1 MPSTIALI
9 HANVGRARHSLP
21 YLATA
26 SRDHL
31 QMIAPLLALSDPPCG
46 IYGHPLC
53 SDSEREA
60 IRRQRPLIR
69 PPRQSLPGRVNIQSL
84 IVIPEPTPASL
95 SGCALTAVVLP
106 TNAAETAT
114 IQARLTEIASDFA
127 ESGVILNSF
136 CGFEPPPRLVQA
148 ILQRGVV
155 VAGKHPVAT
164 TDFDPDTAFYL
175 GELPGLI
182 NDPTYVA
189 RRDWDPYTAY
199 LEGHIAELIRQGRY
213 PAGFSLNHAN
223 PFLLPYLP
231 LFEEAGDEHLI
242 KLRQALCGL
251 LRGFGPC
258 RDELERLLS
267 AWEMEDCGPDP
278 LSASLRQSLRVRR
291 QLAPLN
297 DNELPIAIWPP
308 HKRRA
313 QASLRLVRTK
323 GLWQVE
329 GLTEFSHPYAWVTL
343 TWAALNGL
351 IGPTTQIRA
360 GEGLDLRPDAT
371 RRLSQIKAAVLDG
384 LELIVPSDHTQGSIE
399 CRQGRFIFLDEHFA
413 ALKQG
418 KKIVLEIEQDIKRKA
433 ILDDKGLD
441 YLKG

>member
-21 YLATA
+21 YMATA

-31 QMIAPLLALSDPPCG
+31 QMIAPLLALGEPPCG

-60 IRRQRPLIR
+60 IKRQRPLLR

-84 IVIPEPTPASL
+84 IVIPEPAPASL
-95 SGCALTAVVLP
+95 SCCALTAVVLP
-106 TNAAETAT
+106 TSA
-114 IQARLTEIASDFA
+114 TEIAVITARLAEIAADFA

-136 CGFEPPPRLVQA
+136 CGFEPPQRLVQA
-148 ILQRGVV
+148 IMQRGMV
-155 VAGKHPVAT
+155 VAGKHPVT
-164 TDFDPDTAFYL
+164 TRDFDSDTAFYV

-182 NDPTYVA
+182 DDHAYVV
-189 RRDWDPYTAY
+189 RRDWDPCTAY
-199 LEGHIAELIRQGRY
+199 LEDRIAGLINQKSY
-213 PAGFSLNHAN
+213 PAGFSLNHMN

-231 LFEEAGDEHLI
+231 LFEEASDDNLT
-242 KLRQALCGL
+242 KLRQALCGM

-258 RDELERLLS
+258 RDELERLLN
-267 AWEMEDCGPDP
+267 AWEMDDCGPEP
-278 LSASLRQSLRVRR
+278 AGASLRQSLRVRR
-291 QLAPLN
+291 RLVTIE

-308 HKRRA
+308 NKSRIL
-313 QASLRLVRTK
+313 ASLRLVRTK
-323 GLWQVE
+323 GLWHLE
-329 GLTEFSHPYAWVTL
+329 DLNEFSHRYAWVTL
-343 TWAALNGL
+343 TWAALSGL
-351 IGPTTQIRA
+351 IGAATQIKA
-360 GEGLDLRPDAT
+360 GDGLDLRPDAA
-371 RRLSQIKAAVLDG
+371 RRLSNLRASILDG
-384 LELIVPSDHTQGSIE
+384 LELIVPTDHTEGSIE
-399 CRQGRFIFLDEHFA
+399 CRQGRFFFQGEHFA